1 MRAHTSIRSRF
12 IVAFLGLA
20 VAPLLVAGVAL
31 TWYSY
36 SLQKGQ
42 ALALQQE
49 LAQKVA
55 MQTADFIAAGETQL
69 IGFTQNILINEWATE
84 QRQQELLRLVSRDAL
99 FQEVSQL
106 DKAGWEVVRAS
117 RDRAVDAGELR
128 RRLEAP
134 EFAGPA
140 VSGTTYVGPVRHDP
154 VTGEPM
160 VAVAVPILDP
170 RSGGFSGVLAG
181 NLRLVKLWDSIAEVR
196 VGESGSAFIVD
207 QSGWVVAHRDT
218 SVIQRPTQFAMPA
231 GSGRHPGLEGKR
243 ALLAIQPVPTLGPG
257 LQVVVE
263 QPLWQALAPTLREV
277 LVIGAILVAAL
288 MAALVMASLAIRHL
302 VRPVRSLATL
312 SLAIS
317 SGDLTQR
324 ASVTTRDE
332 LGTLASAF
340 NTMTDRL
347 QVSINSLRQRVRE
360 RDAAVAKLDKE
371 ISERKEIAEELREAN
386 LRLEETL
393 AKLKTTQGHLVQQ
406 ERLRALGQMASGI
419 AHDFNNA
426 LATILGFSELLLTRP
441 GDLDD
446 KEKVLAYLRII
457 NTGAKDATQVVAR
470 LREFYRNREESDLF
484 QPVSVNELVKQSIA
498 LTQPRWKD
506 QALANGVMIDVA
518 AAVELVAP
526 VAGNEGDLR
535 EVLTNLIFNAV
546 DAIMQRAATQSGEG
560 QPATDGSIVL
570 RTHQRTT
577 RASTLPAPEAG
588 GVPRTAD
595 QAADPPAKSVV
606 LEISD
611 NGAGMTEEVRQRCL
625 EPFFTTKGEK
635 GTGLGLSMVF
645 GIVERHKGT
654 LDIQSVWG
662 QGTTFTITLPA
673 AVAPAPAPIPSA
685 QAPVTYDHPLHVL
698 VVEDEELERDL
709 MTKYFNADGH
719 TAEVAANRRE
729 GLRKFKAGKF
739 DLVVTDLAMREISG
753 DQMAS
758 AMKQLSPGTPII
770 MVSGFGDMMLIT
782 GQDLPG
788 VDLILSKPL
797 SLADLRIAV
806 AKVTRAAA
814 AKFN

>member
-12 IVAFLGLA
+12 IVTFLGLA

-36 SLQKGQ
+36 SFQKGQ
-42 ALALQQE
+42 ALTLQRE
-49 LAQKVA
+49 LAREVA
-55 MQTADFIAAGETQL
+55 TQTAAFIAVAETQL
-69 IGFTQNILINEWATE
+69 NVLAQNILNNELTSD
-84 QRQQELLRLVSRDAL
+84 QRQRELSGLVAPDAL

-106 DKAGWEVVRAS
+106 DKSGWEVARAS
-117 RDRAVDAGELR
+117 RNPGENASQLR
-128 RRLEAP
+128 RRAEAP
-134 EFAGPA
+134 ELVGPA
-140 VSGTTYVGPVRHDP
+140 LTGTTHVGPVWHDP
-154 VTGEPM
+154 VTGEPF
-160 VAVAVPILDP
+160 VLVAVPILDP
-170 RSGGFSGVLAG
+170 SSGGFSGVLAG
-181 NLRLVKLWDSIAEVR
+181 TLRLKEVWDSVSQVK

-207 QSGWVVAHRDT
+207 KYGWVVAHRNAA
-218 SVIQRPTQFAMPA
+218 VVLGPTQFAMPE
-231 GSGRHPGLEGKR
+231 GSGLHAGLGGNP
-243 ALLAIQPVPTLGPG
+243 ALLTMQPVPTQGPG

-263 QPLWQALAPTLREV
+263 QPLWEALAPTLREA
-277 LVIGAILVAAL
+277 LVIGAILVVAL
-288 MAALVMASLAIRHL
+288 LAALVMASLAVRHI
-302 VRPVRSLATL
+302 VRPVRGLANL

-324 ASVTTRDE
+324 APVTTGDE

-347 QVSINSLRQRVRE
+347 QVSISSLRQRVTE
-360 RDAAVAKLDKE
+360 RDAAVKKLDRE
-371 ISERKEIAEELREAN
+371 ISERKDIEEELREAN

-441 GDLDD
+441 RDLED

-457 NTGAKDATQVVAR
+457 NTGAKDATRVVSR
-470 LREFYRNREESDLF
+470 LREFYRHREESDLF
-484 QPVSVNELVKQSIA
+484 VPVSINELVQQSIA
-498 LTQPRWKD
+498 LTQPKWKG

-518 AAVELVAP
+518 ASVEPIPL

-535 EVLTNLIFNAV
+535 EVLTNLIFNSV
-546 DAIMQRAATQSGEG
+546 DAIVQRAAAQFVAG
-560 QPATDGSIVL
+560 QPPTGGSIVL
-570 RTHQRTT
+570 RTRRRTIRT
-577 RASTLPAPEAG
+577 PIKAEAEEGEPGAG
-588 GVPRTAD
+588 GVTQVTD
-595 QAADPPAKSVV
+595 QLSERVV

-635 GTGLGLSMVF
+635 GTGLGLSMVL

-654 LDIQSVWG
+654 LDIQSAWG
-662 QGTTFTITLPA
+662 EGATFVITLPT
-673 AVAPAPAPIPSA
+673 AVTPAPRPSEPAPGTSGRA
-685 QAPVTYDHPLHVL
+685 LHVL

-709 MTKYFNADGH
+709 MTKYLDADGH
-719 TAEVAANRRE
+719 TAEVAANSRE
-729 GLRKFKAGKF
+729 GLRKFQAGRF
-739 DLVVTDLAMREISG
+739 DLVVTDLAMREMSG

-758 AMKQLSPGTPII
+758 AIKRLSPETPII
-770 MVSGFGDMMLIT
+770 MVTGFGDMMLSS
-782 GQDLPG
+782 GEDLPG

-797 SLADLRIAV
+797 SLTDLRIAV
-806 AKVTRAAA
+806 AKMTMATATVS
-814 AKFN
+814 